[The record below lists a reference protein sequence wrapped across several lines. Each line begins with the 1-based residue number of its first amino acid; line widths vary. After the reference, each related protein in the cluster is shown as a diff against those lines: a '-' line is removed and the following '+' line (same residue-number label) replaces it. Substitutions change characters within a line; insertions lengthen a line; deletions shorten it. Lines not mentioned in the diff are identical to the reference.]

1 MSKFRK
7 QVLELAELV
16 GDPKAKSVETID
28 FIAMELQV
36 SIKDVQQ
43 VFKGK

>member
-1 MSKFRK
+1 MSKFEK
-7 QVLELAELV
+7 DVFKLAAILE
-16 GDPKAKSVETID
+16 DPAGKLDETID

-36 SIKDVQQ
+36 SILDVKK